1 MTTGN
6 TITTTNESSAIAG
19 LGHLAFF
26 ANTRYWVFY
35 CDSNA
40 EYYRTSLDKTTWST
54 ATAVANIPDDDGIVY
69 VGYFSVV
76 SDGTYVHMALT
87 DDSYHGGT
95 WYRRATINSNGTLT
109 YSAAWQTVDLDTAG
123 TPIIALDSNGYPW
136 ISMNND
142 WDTGYP
148 MVWKSS
154 TKDGTWT
161 NVSGFPYT
169 PESKTDYP
177 NLAPL
182 TSGKM
187 GVVLFSNESSK
198 AVKYI
203 EWSGSAWGSISTVDT
218 NTNNTPWR
226 NSVATYGD
234 NIIACYNSNSL
245 DLTKY
250 IDRVSSSWGGGT
262 LIAHGSIY
270 TSIAIDPTTGNAYA
284 FTGYDTNNTTLLY
297 QMYTAGTNTWGTLTT
312 LVDDTPNTNIRRPQ
326 PFYLTG
332 SIGIVYIESVGA
344 PYYIKFASL
353 SLGGGGGTTVYTR
366 TAPLVLTGNKVTSTR
381 AATIVRSKAVPTGN
395 KVTVGRVLTANRAAA
410 TKTGNKTSASRVLT
424 AARSSL
430 TLTGNKISATRAFT
444 AVRNTLTKTGEKVSA
459 GRALTLSRSATIKT
473 GNNSTA
479 SRILTAARSTV
490 TKTGQKVTASRVGVF
505 TRAATV
511 KTGNLVS
518 AILQYI
524 SFAGN
529 VYNFF
534 ATIKT
539 GNKVSGSRTL
549 AAARSATL
557 ATGNK
562 ISGTRAIT
570 FNRSALVKTG
580 NGIIA
585 AFLKFFLIARALH
598 LKSRSMNLTLKAR
611 SFNLTLPPRV

>member
-6 TITTTNESSAIAG
+6 TITTTNESFAIAG
-19 LGHLAFF
+19 FGRLAFF

-69 VGYFSVV
+69 AGGFSVV

-87 DDSYHGGT
+87 DDQNHGGT

-218 NTNNTPWR
+218 NTNDNTPFR

-234 NIIACYNSNSL
+234 NIIACYNSYSL

-250 IDRVSSSWGGGT
+250 IDRVSSSWGGGN

-312 LVDDTPNTNIRRPQ
+312 LVDDTPHTNIRGPQ

-353 SLGGGGGTTVYTR
+353 SLGGGATVITPSAASQTL
-366 TAPLVLTGNKVTSTR
+366 TASTLTLGYDYNPINASQTLTGASC
-381 AATIVRSKAVPTGN
+381 
-395 KVTVGRVLTANRAAA
+395 TVQRVYPP
-410 TKTGNKTSASRVLT
+410 T
-424 AARSSL
+424 AASL
-430 TLTGNKISATRAFT
+430 TLTGSALGIWVNYVYSIGAASLSLTGSSLGISVNYVYTPGSASLSLTGSALGISVNYNYT
-444 AVRNTLTKTGEKVSA
+444 PASASLSLTGASLGISVNYVYNPGSASLGITGNSLGISILYVYSIGGTSLVLSGNTLTLGYDYTPASTS
-459 GRALTLSRSATIKT
+459 LTLTGSPLGISIVANTFVKGTAIASAVAAASSSGSSVVGASATASVT
-473 GNNSTA
+473 PDGST
-479 SRILTAARSTV
+479 ST
-490 TKTGQKVTASRVGVF
+490 
-505 TRAATV
+505 
-511 KTGNLVS
+511 
-518 AILQYI
+518 
-524 SFAGN
+524 
-529 VYNFF
+529 
-534 ATIKT
+534 
-539 GNKVSGSRTL
+539 
-549 AAARSATL
+549 
-557 ATGNK
+557 
-562 ISGTRAIT
+562 
-570 FNRSALVKTG
+570 
-580 NGIIA
+580 
-585 AFLKFFLIARALH
+585 LID
-598 LKSRSMNLTLKAR
+598 
-611 SFNLTLPPRV
+611 